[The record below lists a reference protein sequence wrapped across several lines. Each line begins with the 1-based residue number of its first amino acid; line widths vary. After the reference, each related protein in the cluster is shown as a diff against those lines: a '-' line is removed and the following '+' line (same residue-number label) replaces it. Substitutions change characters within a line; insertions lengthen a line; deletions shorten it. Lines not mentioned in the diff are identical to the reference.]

1 MRDEIEQLLDDDGDM
16 AEMYL
21 TDKLLAQQ
29 EGSMSPTSTENGFG
43 PISPERRVGVNARGQ
58 TPCNLE
64 ESSLQ
69 PDELNSD
76 EEDDR

>member
-43 PISPERRVGVNARGQ
+43 PISPERRVASGQ
-58 TPCNLE
+58 TLYNLE
-64 ESSLQ
+64 ESLLQ
-69 PDELNSD
+69 PDGINSD
-76 EEDDR
+76 GEDDR